1 MRVFLDNDRLVSAL
15 EEVPGSVA
23 SVVEEL
29 RVNTVHLAHAEGEV
43 SVRGFDEEMIVV
55 VHQAVCMA

>member
-15 EEVPGSVA
+15 EEVPGPVA

-29 RVNTVHLAHAEGEV
+29 SINAIRLAHAEGEV

-55 VHQAVCMA
+55 VHQAVGMA